1 MKTLNNNTLIYDQD
15 CPMCKMYTKAFIKT
29 GMLDK
34 NGRKSFCDLDENEKQ
49 IMDINRASNEIALI
63 DSKNNKVFY
72 GIDSLLKV
80 IGYSFPLVEKIG
92 HLSTINF
99 FLKKLYSL
107 ISFNRKVIMPN
118 TSTIKSQA
126 CIPSFSYK
134 WRMIYIIF
142 SIMISTITLYKFST
156 ILLDFPKST
165 ISRELMITLGQ
176 ILFQSI
182 FLFKIGAK
190 NLINYIGQLMTVS
203 LLGSIS
209 LLPLILLCQYFSIN
223 QTIILSWF
231 FMVVSF
237 MFLEHY
243 KRIKILQL
251 SKYLSFTWVTYR
263 VIVLSII
270 LNLQ

>member
-1 MKTLNNNTLIYDQD
+1 MKTLKNNTLIYDQD

-34 NGRKSFCDLDENEKQ
+34 NGRKSFCDVNEKDKQ
-49 IMDINRASNEIALI
+49 LIDIIRASNEIALI

-92 HLSTINF
+92 HLSAIKF
-99 FLKKLYSL
+99 FLKKLYSF

-126 CIPSFSYK
+126 CVPSFSFK

-156 ILLDFPKST
+156 ILLDFPKSS

-182 FLFKIGAK
+182 FLFRLDSKY
-190 NLINYIGQLMTVS
+190 LINYIGHLMTIS

-223 QTIILSWF
+223 QTIILGWF
-231 FMVVSF
+231 FMVVSVMF
-237 MFLEHY
+237 MEHY
-243 KRIKILQL
+243 RRIKILQL
-251 SKYLSFTWVTYR
+251 STYLSFTWVLYR
-263 VIVLSII
+263 LIVLSII